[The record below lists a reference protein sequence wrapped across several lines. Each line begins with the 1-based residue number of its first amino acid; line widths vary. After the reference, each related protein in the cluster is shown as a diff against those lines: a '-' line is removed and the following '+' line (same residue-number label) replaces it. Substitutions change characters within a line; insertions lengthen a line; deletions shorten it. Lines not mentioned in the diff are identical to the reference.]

1 MSTERKQITV
11 SGITV
16 DVVRKDIKNAHL
28 AVYPPT
34 GRVRI
39 AAPLRMSDQGIRLL
53 AVSKLAWIRKHQKR
67 IAEQPREAPREYVT
81 GESHFYL
88 GRRLLLHVKEGTG
101 KHHVALKGRKHLVL
115 HVHAGAST
123 ASRDRVMR
131 EWYRDQVRTLAAP
144 LFAKWE
150 PVLGVRPTDWGVKVM
165 RTKWGSCGQRSR
177 RIWLNLELGKK
188 PLRCLEYLVVHELA
202 HLVEHTHNAHFI
214 ALMDQ
219 HLPKWRLIR
228 KELNALPV
236 RHEEWTY

>member
-1 MSTERKQITV
+1 MERITV
-11 SGITV
+11 SGISV

-67 IAEQPREAPREYVT
+67 IEQQPREAPREYVT
-81 GESHFYL
+81 GESHYYL
-88 GRRLLLHVKEGTG
+88 GRRLLLQIREGSG
-101 KHHVALKGRKHLVL
+101 KHRVSLKGSRHLVL
-115 HVHAGAST
+115 HVHPGSST

-131 EWYRDQVRTLAAP
+131 EWYREQVKALAGP

-150 PVLGVRPTDWGVKVM
+150 PIIGERCADWGVKVM
-165 RTKWGSCGQRSR
+165 RTKWGSCGRQSR

-188 PLRCLEYLVVHELA
+188 PMRCLEYLVVHELA
-202 HLVEHTHNAHFI
+202 HLIEHTHNERFV

-219 HLPKWRLIR
+219 HLPKWRSIR

-236 RHEEWTY
+236 RHEDWTY